1 MQVIGGG
8 NDRGG
13 RGESGC
19 AVAGFGLTASLV
31 LEATS
36 DTSREE

>member
-1 MQVIGGG
+1 MEGG
-8 NDRGG
+8 NDR
-13 RGESGC
+13 RGEKGSR
-19 AVAGFGLTASLV
+19 AVRSLGFGLAASLV